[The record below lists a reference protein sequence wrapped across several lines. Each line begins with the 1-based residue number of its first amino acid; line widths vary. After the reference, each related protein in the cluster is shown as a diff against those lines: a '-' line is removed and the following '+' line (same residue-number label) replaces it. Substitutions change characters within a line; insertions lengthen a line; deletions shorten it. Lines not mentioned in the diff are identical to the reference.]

1 MPEPTVTPPAE
12 AGQQKAEPTF
22 TQADLDRIV
31 QERLNRDRAK
41 FADYDDLRRK
51 AVEFE
56 KQQEQLKQ
64 MDLEKKQ
71 EYDKAKQVWEQ
82 KENEYKT
89 KLDQTRQ
96 EIQLERI
103 NNALN
108 QGVLQK
114 NAYPEAATLLRQ
126 MAKYNDDGTITLRG
140 KDANGME
147 TELPVEVGIEQ
158 FLKERPYLV
167 RGAQATGAGTAS
179 AGQAGGQV
187 QVNLGQEL
195 QNAMA
200 AGDRKKAAE
209 ISAKIRA
216 KHAAS
221 GIY

>member
-1 MPEPTVTPPAE
+1 MEPKAPEAPELE
-12 AGQQKAEPTF
+12 AKF
-22 TQADLDRIV
+22 TQADIDRIV

-51 AVEFE
+51 AVDFE
-56 KQQEQLKQ
+56 KQQEQIKQ

-71 EYDKAKQVWEQ
+71 EYDKLKQGWEQ

-126 MAKYNDDGTITLRG
+126 MAKYNEDGTVTLRG
-140 KDANGME
+140 KDSNGMD
-147 TELPVEVGIEQ
+147 TDLPIESGIDQ
-158 FLKERPYLV
+158 FLKDRPYLV
-167 RGAQATGAGTAS
+167 KGSAGTGAGTAS
-179 AGQAGGQV
+179 AGQAGGQP
-187 QVNLGQEL
+187 QVNLAVEL

-200 AGDRKKAAE
+200 VGDRKKAAE

-216 KHAAS
+216 KHAAA